1 VNGWRDGRAGPGDW
15 DIARLALYTL
25 TGLILLFLL
34 LPMFVIVPISFSSAK
49 FLTFPPPGWS
59 LQWYEKYFTSPAWLA
74 ATWLSVRVAALTM
87 VLATG
92 LGTLAALGLARGRFR
107 GRGLLYGL
115 VLSPM
120 IIPVIITA
128 IAIYFLF
135 ARWELTGTLAGLA
148 LAHTV
153 LAIPIV
159 VVIVSATLQ
168 GVDPNLEHA
177 AMNLGANRL
186 RTFWRVT
193 LPIIRPGVISAAI
206 FAFIVSFD
214 EVIIAMFLSSPTT
227 ATLPKQMWD
236 GIRQEIDPTIAA
248 VSTLVIV
255 GSVALLLLAEVL
267 RGQAQR
273 LVGGPWSRGG
283 QEPRAKED
291 SP

>member
-1 VNGWRDGRAGPGDW
+1 MKPPALVGPRDREW
-15 DIARLALYTL
+15 DVATGILYAVS
-25 TGLILLFLL
+25 GLVLLFLI

-59 LQWYEKYFTSPAWLA
+59 LQWYAKYFTSSTWLA
-74 ATWLSVRVAALTM
+74 ATWLSVKVAGLTM

-92 LGTLAALGLARGRFR
+92 LGTLAALSLARGRFR
-107 GRGLLYGL
+107 GKATIYGL
-115 VLSPM
+115 TLSPM
-120 IIPVIITA
+120 IMPVIITA

-135 ARWELTGTLAGLA
+135 SRYRLTGTLVGLT

-168 GVDPNLEHA
+168 GVDRNLEFA
-177 AMNLGANRL
+177 AMNLGANRFN
-186 RTFWRVT
+186 TFWKVT

-214 EVIIAMFLSSPTT
+214 EVVIAMFLSSPTT
-227 ATLPKQMWD
+227 STLPKQMWD

-248 VSTLVIV
+248 VSTLLIF
-255 GSVALLLLAEVL
+255 GSVLLLLLVELLRRQAE
-267 RGQAQR
+267 R
-273 LVGGPWSRGG
+273 LTARRV
-283 QEPRAKED
+283 
-291 SP
+291 